1 MPLLGVKHIRTTA
14 YHPASNGLV
23 EPLHRQLKATIKCHD
38 TNNWVKILPIVL
50 LGIRTAIMGDLSAT
64 AAETVYGT
72 SIRLSAEFF
81 LPTEQQANAEY
92 ANRLK
97 EWMEK
102 VRPQPGTRHA

>member
-1 MPLLGVKHIRTTA
+1 
-14 YHPASNGLV
+14 
-23 EPLHRQLKATIKCHD
+23 
-38 TNNWVKILPIVL
+38 
-50 LGIRTAIMGDLSAT
+50 MGDLSAT

-81 LPTEQQANAEY
+81 LPTEQQTNAEY